1 MRDMLQREACLVP
14 MQPKEP
20 SGCTTTGHGGV
31 KVKDLEGP
39 LLVLLVLRT
48 EEAEFSCKFEEAGRK
63 AWLPT

>member
-1 MRDMLQREACLVP
+1 